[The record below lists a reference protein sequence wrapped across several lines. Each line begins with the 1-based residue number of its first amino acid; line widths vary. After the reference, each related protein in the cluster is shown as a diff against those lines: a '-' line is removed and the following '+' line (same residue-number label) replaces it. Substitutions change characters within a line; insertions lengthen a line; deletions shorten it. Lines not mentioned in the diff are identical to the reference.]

1 MEEKILLRALNMA
14 RSVRDWYEK
23 ILNDYQQGNL
33 EAVENK
39 VNDLKFVLE
48 VEKKI
53 YNLISFKDIKK
64 YEKIL
69 LRKNPEL
76 QLVDYGDLILNEVY
90 LDPFIR
96 VYMRLV
102 YKKQV
107 ENYSG
112 EFNLEM
118 YDEEISYG
126 YLKEKIMREVLY
138 YLLQYE
144 NNKLFWKVKLN
155 LAFSFPDFE

>member
-144 NNKLFWKVKLN
+144 NNKLF
-155 LAFSFPDFE
+155 

>member
-1 MEEKILLRALNMA
+1 MA